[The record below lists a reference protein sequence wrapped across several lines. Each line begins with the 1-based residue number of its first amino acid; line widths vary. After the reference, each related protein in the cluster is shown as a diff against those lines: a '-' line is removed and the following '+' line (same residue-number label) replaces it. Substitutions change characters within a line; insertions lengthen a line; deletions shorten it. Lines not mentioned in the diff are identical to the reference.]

1 MIVARLAPAKAAS
14 PSPPGLNIPVPV
26 EKPNG
31 PKPRAAT
38 KIGIKD
44 VRPQPAP
51 ANQVSA
57 ATPEVV
63 RAGEPAVEL
72 PLPFD
77 PTYYPAKQL
86 DVTPKPLGDPRCPYP
101 DGAGN
106 LLGRL
111 VLQAIFDETGSVTEV
126 SVEQSDPPGVFD
138 EACVAHYR
146 TLRFTPGMKDGRP
159 ARSKSRFELVF
170 GGVEPPELPEPE
182 GSENTR
188 PRD

>member
-1 MIVARLAPAKAAS
+1 VPA
-14 PSPPGLNIPVPV
+14 
-26 EKPNG
+26 EKPND
-31 PKPRAAT
+31 PKRQAAT

-44 VRPQPAP
+44 VRPQPALV
-51 ANQVSA
+51 NQVSA

-63 RAGEPAVEL
+63 RVSEPVVEL

-86 DVTPKPLGDPRCPYP
+86 DVTPKPLGDPRCPCP

-111 VLQAIFDETGSVTEV
+111 VLQAMIDETGRVTEV

-138 EACVAHYR
+138 EACIAHYR

-170 GGVEPPELPEPE
+170 GGVEPPESPERKGGE
-182 GSENTR
+182 DAR
-188 PRD
+188 PGD